1 MSHLPNEELISA
13 AAGELGQAGASELG
27 VIASLRA
34 QGHEPEA
41 VRAAI
46 EQCELR
52 SKAGIAWK
60 PGGQTRQHWLLTR
73 DGLEQASHPLVAQF
87 HANLIVQSGVNHV
100 IDLTAGLGSDS
111 AAFIEAGL

>member
-13 AAGELGQAGASELG
+13 AAGELGRAGASELG

-34 QGHEPEA
+34 QGHDPEA

-52 SKAGIAWK
+52 SKARIAWK
-60 PGGQTRQHWLLTR
+60 TTAQTRQPWGRALILL
-73 DGLEQASHPLVAQF
+73 
-87 HANLIVQSGVNHV
+87 
-100 IDLTAGLGSDS
+100 
-111 AAFIEAGL
+111 

>member
-60 PGGQTRQHWLLTR
+60 PGGQTRLQWVWARRLQL
-73 DGLEQASHPLVAQF
+73 GPSALVRSF
-87 HANLIVQSGVNHV
+87 VNV
-100 IDLTAGLGSDS
+100 LPPTMATA
-111 AAFIEAGL
+111 